1 MAVYA
6 DGKLCTMARCI
17 LTHLTL
23 CPILLFTEKKNNQNT
38 HKHTK
43 LLSLTLKTFFLL
55 NEQKKNE
62 NEIKDLNDN

>member
-1 MAVYA
+1 MH
-6 DGKLCTMARCI
+6 DGPVHI
-17 LTHLTL
+17 NSSYTL
-23 CPILLFTEKKNNQNT
+23 SNFIIHRKKNNQNT

-62 NEIKDLNDN
+62 NEMKDLNDN